1 MFDGLSGVTRT
12 VKLRPKQPSCVVC
25 GENPT
30 VTRLIDYELFC
41 GSRADDKSEA
51 LSILEPGQR
60 VTCQQYKEVVDS
72 GSTHLLLDV
81 REPVQYK
88 ICHLENSTSK
98 VVLSFVHYLKMCEG
112 VNYADIPLSRLENP
126 KAAESVLETLG
137 RSAEQLA
144 LEHNLPG
151 LFTLPG

>member
-1 MFDGLSGVTRT
+1 
-12 VKLRPKQPSCVVC
+12 
-25 GENPT
+25 
-30 VTRLIDYELFC
+30 
-41 GSRADDKSEA
+41 
-51 LSILEPGQR
+51 
-60 VTCQQYKEVVDS
+60 
-72 GSTHLLLDV
+72 
-81 REPVQYK
+81 
-88 ICHLENSTSK
+88 
-98 VVLSFVHYLKMCEG
+98 MCEG